1 MGLNTSDQTS
11 RVDVSPH
18 TTNRDREQ
26 NSTERNDSGNINSD
40 SFGSTFSDSHLF
52 GSGYK
57 GTHKAKQTSGTDSDA
72 CNNQCPKDTSDKH
85 ESNNSAAGQQSTERT
100 RSSKKLDS
108 IENKIDTG
116 QVDISK
122 QQESR
127 IIDANSKSGEM
138 IPIYKGP
145 NSAEHLGSR
154 PVAAPRK
161 SKKREGGE
169 DSLPQHLQ
177 NPNQSDVQ
185 QVDNEPSKTS
195 GSERQHMYPNPFM
208 NLPQEFMYYPGY
220 NQLSVTSHA
229 QQQCFMPYQAVYN
242 PNQDTGMSASPV
254 PLMYPQFMA
263 QNFMYQYPR
272 MYPPNVPFIYHV
284 DHDQHAR
291 LQGHTEQ
298 RLQSP
303 EIDNT
308 YLIPK
313 HLRKE
318 NIESGGYTNY
328 NESQQSIDPTYLHP
342 ILPHQREC
350 KKVVTEESNLVP
362 CLESS
367 EKLSKPD
374 GNLSED
380 KEKIENAVSVSETD
394 KLKITSDQTNATNKE
409 KFQMPP
415 IPKKRNFVA
424 KINETNTKMRPKPNE
439 NHIEMRSSTD
449 MSSQQQPSRNRQ
461 HSSEIKQRAVPLNEP
476 GFKR

>member
-11 RVDVSPH
+11 RVGVSPH
-18 TTNRDREQ
+18 ATNQDSKQ
-26 NSTERNDSGNINSD
+26 KSTERNDSGNISSD

-72 CNNQCPKDTSDKH
+72 SNNKCLKDISNKQ
-85 ESNNSAAGQQSTERT
+85 ESNDSAAGQQSTERT
-100 RSSKKLDS
+100 RNSKKLDS
-108 IENKIDTG
+108 IENEIDTG
-116 QVDISK
+116 EVDISK

-127 IIDANSKSGEM
+127 TIDSNRKSGEM
-138 IPIYKGP
+138 IPLYKGP

-169 DSLPQHLQ
+169 DSLPKQLQ

-185 QVDNEPSKTS
+185 QVDNEPSNTS
-195 GSERQHMYPNPFM
+195 GFEKQHMYPNPFM

-220 NQLSVTSHA
+220 NQLPVTSHS

-242 PNQDTGMSASPV
+242 PNQDTRMSATPV

-263 QNFMYQYPR
+263 QNFMYQYSR
-272 MYPPNVPFIYHV
+272 MYPPNVPFSYHV
-284 DHDQHAR
+284 NYDQHAR

-318 NIESGGYTNY
+318 NIESGGYAND

-342 ILPHQREC
+342 MIPHQREC
-350 KKVVTEESNLVP
+350 KKEVTEESSLEP

-367 EKLSKPD
+367 ESLFKPG

-394 KLKITSDQTNATNKE
+394 KFKITSDPTNATNKE

-424 KINETNTKMRPKPNE
+424 KINEINV
-439 NHIEMRSSTD
+439 EMRSTTND
-449 MSSQQQPSRNRQ
+449 NNNEMRPFKDISSQRQPSKIHQR
-461 HSSEIKQRAVPLNEP
+461 SPEIKQRAVSFNEP
-476 GFKR
+476 GFER